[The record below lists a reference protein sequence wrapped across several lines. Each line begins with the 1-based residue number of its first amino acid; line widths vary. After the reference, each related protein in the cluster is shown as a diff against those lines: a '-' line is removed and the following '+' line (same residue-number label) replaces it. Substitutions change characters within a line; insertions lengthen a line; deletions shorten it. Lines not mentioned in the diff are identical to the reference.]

1 VHRCASE
8 ASVEICW
15 LRRHAGAVSEETPLC
30 EQGRR
35 PLVRCLDKTL
45 VEWLHGYSADK
56 KQQIQNKSLL
66 KKYFTCCIGTK
77 VDFFPLIRWFWA
89 DPILI
94 TFKGQIF

>member
-1 VHRCASE
+1 MARWDLLLLTYCLSHSTFSSYA
-8 ASVEICW
+8 
-15 LRRHAGAVSEETPLC
+15 ET
-30 EQGRR
+30 QA
-35 PLVRCLDKTL
+35 LDKTL

-56 KQQIQNKSLL
+56 KQQIKNKSLL
-66 KKYFTCCIGTK
+66 KKYFTFCIDTK